1 MGCGVRFVLV
11 SSKPFHT
18 FEGFRQA
25 GLVSHLFELVT
36 ADTQTV
42 KLGFYT
48 GPLFPGRIFCAHRFP
63 EEEGGGTFEARGFRT
78 TDKL

>member
-1 MGCGVRFVLV
+1 MVLV

-42 KLGFYT
+42 KLGFVLYRAFASRSNFLRAQV
-48 GPLFPGRIFCAHRFP
+48 P
-63 EEEGGGTFEARGFRT
+63 GGGGGGGSSFEARGFRT